1 MVFEKF
7 FCSKLS
13 KNHSEF
19 EKRKKK
25 DFSLPDSRIEKS
37 HQIEPTHTT
46 KIYYLRGGKAVM
58 KRAKYRVL
66 RIMTQNTKTG
76 A

>member
-1 MVFEKF
+1 MVFEKI

-37 HQIEPTHTT
+37 HQIEPIHRFDQPTEVILLVCLLNDE
-46 KIYYLRGGKAVM
+46 KGRINYINKRGH
-58 KRAKYRVL
+58 
-66 RIMTQNTKTG
+66 NC
-76 A
+76 